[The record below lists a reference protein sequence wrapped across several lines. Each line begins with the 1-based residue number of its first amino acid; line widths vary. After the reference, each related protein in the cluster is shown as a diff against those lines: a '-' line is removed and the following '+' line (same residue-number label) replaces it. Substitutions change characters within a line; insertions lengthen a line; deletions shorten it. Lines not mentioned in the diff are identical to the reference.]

1 MSWDPTD
8 RYTYNTAISLNV
20 GQINMNT
27 KFGFFIY
34 SVAKN
39 KNFKTFLEV
48 GTWNGLGSTKCFVEG
63 FKQRNDDFKFYSLEC
78 NSDKSKFAADLYKD
92 EPNVYILNQTLLTQ
106 DDYKDAGKVFPN
118 MAMNWYKN
126 DMDNIK
132 TCKNF
137 LSENNI
143 DNFDVVLLDGGEYT
157 TYFEFQKIRDKCS
170 IIMLDDTNTDKCRQ
184 IVVELKNDTNWKLM
198 VEDDEHNGFAIFKKH
213 YINDF

>member
-34 SVAKN
+34 SVSKN

-78 NSDKSKFAADLYKD
+78 NADKSKFASDLYKD
-92 EPNVYILNQTLLTQ
+92 EPNVYILNQTLLTE
-106 DDYKDAGKVFPN
+106 DDYKDAEKVFPN
-118 MAMNWYKN
+118 MAKNWYKN

-170 IIMLDDTNTDKCRQ
+170 IIMLDDANTDKCKQ

>member
-27 KFGFFIY
+27 KFGYLIY
-34 SVAKN
+34 NIAKN
-39 KNFKTFLEV
+39 KNFKTYLEV
-48 GTWNGLGSTKCFVEG
+48 GTWNGLGSTKCFIEG
-63 FKQRNDDFKFYSLEC
+63 FKERNDDFKFYSLEC

-92 EPNVYILNQTLLTQ
+92 VPNVYILNQTLLTE
-106 DDYKDAGKVFPN
+106 DDYKDAEKVFPN
-118 MAMNWYKN
+118 MAKNWYKN

-132 TCKNF
+132 TCNNFDIKNV
-137 LSENNI
+137 
-143 DNFDVVLLDGGEYT
+143 DVVLLDGGEYT
-157 TYFEFQKIRDKCS
+157 TYFEFQKIRDKCN

-184 IVVELKNDTNWKLM
+184 IVIELKNDTNWKLM

>member
-1 MSWDPTD
+1 MSWDTTD

-34 SVAKN
+34 NVAKN
-39 KNFKTFLEV
+39 KNFKTYLEI
-48 GTWNGLGSTKCFVEG
+48 GTWNGLGSTKCFIEG
-63 FKQRNDDFKFYSLEC
+63 FKERNDDFKFYSLEC
-78 NSDKSKFAADLYKD
+78 NSDKSRFAADLYKD
-92 EPNVYILNQTLLTQ
+92 VPNVYILNQTLLTE
-106 DDYKDAGKVFPN
+106 DDYKDAEKVFPN
-118 MAMNWYKN
+118 MAKNWYKN

-132 TCKNF
+132 TCNNF
-137 LSENNI
+137 EIENV
-143 DNFDVVLLDGGEYT
+143 DVVLLDGGEYT
-157 TYFEFQKIRDKCS
+157 TYFEFQKIRDKCN

-184 IVVELKNDTNWKLM
+184 IVIELKNDTNWKLM